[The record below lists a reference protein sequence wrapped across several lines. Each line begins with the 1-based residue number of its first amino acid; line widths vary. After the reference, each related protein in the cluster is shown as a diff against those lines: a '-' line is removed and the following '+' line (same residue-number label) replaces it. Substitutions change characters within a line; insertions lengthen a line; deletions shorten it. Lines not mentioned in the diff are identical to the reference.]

1 MRKLVAVITLVLV
14 LGVVNWS
21 IYKKEQLL
29 ENGQIV
35 YLPLAPVDP
44 RSLMQGDYMALRFAI
59 VSDIETALEQ
69 IQDKDKVDYKRYRTA
84 SFDGFVQLSLDE
96 SKVGSFVNVTTK
108 INDKAAVVDGVVLE
122 GAVANGAAVN
132 SAVVKDETE
141 AVVTIKF
148 RQRNGRIKIATNAY
162 FFEEGTGPELESATY
177 GQFRVDTSGD
187 LLLVSL
193 MDKDFNLLGK

>member
-35 YLPLAPVDP
+35 YLQLAPVDP

-59 VSDIETALEQ
+59 VSEIEKGLSH
-69 IQDKDKVDYKRYRTA
+69 YRH
-84 SFDGFVQLSLDE
+84 SELKSNVEENVFDGFAQLTLDE
-96 SKVGSFVNVTTK
+96 NRVGSFIKVTKTAY
-108 INDKAAVVDGVVLE
+108 DKSNILDNEKAELIPA
-122 GAVANGAAVN
+122 
-132 SAVVKDETE
+132 
-141 AVVTIKF
+141 KF
-148 RQRNGRIKIATNAY
+148 RERSGRIKIATNAY
-162 FFEEGTGPELESATY
+162 FFEEGKGLELEAAKY
-177 GQFRVDTSGD
+177 GLFRVDPSGE

-193 MDKDFNLLGK
+193 VDDAFNVLGK

>member
-1 MRKLVAVITLVLV
+1 
-14 LGVVNWS
+14 
-21 IYKKEQLL
+21 
-29 ENGQIV
+29 
-35 YLPLAPVDP
+35 
-44 RSLMQGDYMALRFAI
+44 MALRFAI

-96 SKVGSFVNVTTK
+96 NKVGSFVNVTTK
-108 INDKAAVVDGVVLE
+108 INDKAAVVDGVVLDRVVVNDIV
-122 GAVANGAAVN
+122 AV
-132 SAVVKDETE
+132 
-141 AVVTIKF
+141 KF

>member
-69 IQDKDKVDYKRYRTA
+69 IQDKDREKDKEDYKGYRTA

-96 SKVGSFVNVTTK
+96 NKVGSFVSVTEK
-108 INDKAAVVDGVVLE
+108 INDK
-122 GAVANGAAVN
+122 
-132 SAVVKDETE
+132 E
-141 AVVTIKF
+141 AVVAMKF